1 MALTAAQRRALKGKA
16 HHLNVVIQTG
26 DKGLTDAVYEEAE
39 LALEHHELIKAKLV
53 SDSDERKAVANGF
66 AERLQAEVV
75 QTIGHVVVLYRLN
88 PSKGRYRDLL
98 RQA

>member
-1 MALTAAQRRALKGKA
+1 MALSAAQRRALKGKA

-26 DKGLTDAVYEEAE
+26 DKGLTDAVFEEAE
-39 LALEHHELIKAKLV
+39 MALTHHELIKAKLV
-53 SDSDERKAVANGF
+53 SDPDERKATATDF
-66 AERLQAEVV
+66 AQRLNAEVV

-98 RQA
+98 REA

>member
-26 DKGLTDAVYEEAE
+26 DKGITESVLEEAD
-39 LALEHHELIKAKLV
+39 LALNHHELIKAKLV
-53 SDSDERKAVANGF
+53 SDSDTRKAVAEDL
-66 AERLQAEVV
+66 AKRLSAEVV

>member
-26 DKGLTDAVYEEAE
+26 DKGLTDAVYEEAD
-39 LALEHHELIKAKLV
+39 LALAHHELIKAKIV
-53 SDSDERKAVANGF
+53 SDPESRKATAETF
-66 AERLQAEVV
+66 AQRLRAEVV

-88 PSKGRYRDLL
+88 PEIGRYRDLI

>member
-26 DKGLTDAVYEEAE
+26 DKGITDAVLEESE
-39 LALEHHELIKAKLV
+39 LALTHHELIKAKLV
-53 SDSDERKAVANGF
+53 TDSDQRKAVAEDF
-66 AERLQAEVV
+66 AQRLKAEVV

-98 RQA
+98 RVA